1 MPLSDLQ
8 ELVDTPLSDDVLILD
23 IDDNPRITIGD
34 QEVRLYLLDH
44 FQISKP
50 LNIQA
55 LDKEQRNQILL
66 ALLDLGAGFR
76 QISRITGV
84 PYGVIHRLSSIS
96 SKL

>member
-1 MPLSDLQ
+1 MPLSDLL
-8 ELVDTPLSDDVLILD
+8 ELVDAPLSDDVMILD
-23 IDDNPRITIGD
+23 IDDNPRVTIGD
-34 QEVRLYLLDH
+34 QEVRQYLLDH

-66 ALLDLGAGFR
+66 SLLDLGAGFR

-84 PYGVIHRLSSIS
+84 PYGVIHRLSS
-96 SKL
+96 KR